1 MKFFTFFEKRIENE
15 LLLASPSYVA
25 SNPCPQ
31 VKIRFMARITIPEAE
46 AILDKKFKVLDH
58 GFVRLV
64 DYLGGDA
71 RIVQS
76 ARVSYGE
83 GTKTVREDKTLID
96 YLLRNKHTSP
106 FEQVILTFHVKMP
119 IFVARQWIRHRTAK
133 LNEISG
139 RYSVMKDE
147 FYVPKPDEVRFQSKR
162 NKQGG
167 SQEDVPLEMRQKVIG
182 LLQQEQAQT
191 YQNYEG
197 LLEDGIA
204 RELARINLPLSL
216 YTEMY
221 WQIDLNNLFHFL
233 RLRMDWHAQYEIRV
247 YGDVMAKMVQAVSP
261 MAYEAFEE
269 HLLHGRNFSRTEL
282 ELLRQSLDPNKL
294 SKLISASNMRD
305 TRRQEFLDKL
315 GISLDREEVITTWT
329 AKSH

>member
-1 MKFFTFFEKRIENE
+1 
-15 LLLASPSYVA
+15 
-25 SNPCPQ
+25 
-31 VKIRFMARITIPEAE
+31 MARTIVPQAE
-46 AILDKKFKVLDH
+46 DLLDKEFQVLDH

-64 DYLGGDA
+64 DYMGGDQ

-83 GTKTVREDKTLID
+83 GTKTLREDKTLID

-119 IFVARQWIRHRTAK
+119 IFVARQWIRHRTAR

-139 RYSVMKDE
+139 RYSVMRDE
-147 FYVPKPDEVRFQSKR
+147 FYTPQPEEVRFQSKR

-167 SQEDVPLEMRQKVIG
+167 STQDVPDDLRNKVIT
-182 LLQQEQAQT
+182 LLQQEQKQL
-191 YQNYEG
+191 YGDYENM
-197 LLEDGIA
+197 LEDGIA

-247 YGDVMAKMVQAVSP
+247 YGDTMAQITKAVAP
-261 MAYEAFEE
+261 LAYEAFEE

-282 ELLRQSLDPNKL
+282 DFIRSSIDLNKL
-294 SKLISASNMRD
+294 AEAVAKSDMRE
-305 TRRQEFLDKL
+305 TRQQEFLDKL
-315 GISLDREEVITTWT
+315 GVVLPKKEVT
-329 AKSH
+329 A